1 MVISP
6 SSKPARRTETVPASG
21 REIIELIE
29 EGGGV
34 RKNRASPHDLNIGL
48 VLWPDFPLLSLAG
61 FVDALRHA
69 ADFGDNSQKLR
80 CSWTVMGPR
89 KGARITAS
97 CGVEVACDAGYGD
110 PRQFDYIGVI
120 GGLIRSMDQGPPE
133 GVAYIDRVAQSGVP
147 LIGICTGTFLLAR
160 HGYLDGRRTCIHPYH
175 FEEFQSLHPRV
186 HAVTNLDFIDDG
198 NRLSCAGGISIISLA
213 TYLIGRHC
221 GQERATKTVY
231 QMSVPN
237 KADTANVAV
246 SQAIGYTR
254 VSDPRLRR
262 AVFLL
267 ERSLLEPITPA
278 WLARQVGLSERQ
290 LARLFVEEFGRPPG
304 AYIRGTRLRYARWLL
319 QNSDETVTEVALRT
333 GFADCAH
340 FVRQFRCE
348 FGEPPGALRK
358 PKSPAAAA

>member
-1 MVISP
+1 MGRPETTNVIARATP
-6 SSKPARRTETVPASG
+6 SAASG
-21 REIIELIE
+21 RDIVELIDQ
-29 EGGGV
+29 GV
-34 RKNRASPHDLNIGL
+34 RGPGRDRASKHDLNVGL

-61 FVDALRHA
+61 FFDALRHA

-80 CSWTVMGPR
+80 CSWTVIGPG
-89 KGARITAS
+89 KGARVAAS
-97 CGVEVACDAGYGD
+97 CGVEVACDAAYGD
-110 PRQFDYIGVI
+110 PRPFDYIGVI
-120 GGLIRSMDQGPPE
+120 GGLLRSMDQGPPE
-133 GVAYIDRVAQSGVP
+133 GLAYMDRVAKSDVP
-147 LIGICTGTFLLAR
+147 LIAICTGTFLLAR
-160 HGYLDGRRTCIHPYH
+160 QGYLDGRRVCIHPYH
-175 FEEFQSLHPRV
+175 YEEFRAQFPRV

-198 NRLSCAGGISIISLA
+198 DRLSCAGGISIISLA
-213 TYLIGRHC
+213 THLIGRHC

-254 VSDPRLRR
+254 VADPRLRR

-267 ERSLLEPITPA
+267 ERSLREPISPA

-290 LARLFVEEFGRPPG
+290 LGRLFEAEFGRPPS
-304 AYIRGTRLRYARWLL
+304 AYIRSTRLRYARWLL

-340 FVRQFRCE
+340 FIRQFRGE
-348 FGEPPGALRK
+348 FGDTPGALRR
-358 PKSPAAAA
+358 ART